1 MNQRMSLIT
10 LGVRDFC
17 RALDFYEHGLGWK
30 KSSASQDDVAF
41 FPMNGIVFALYP
53 RDLLAA
59 DATVP
64 AAGSGFSGI
73 ALAYN
78 TRSEQ
83 EVDEILETVQR
94 LGATIIKPAHKTF
107 WGGYSGYFADPE
119 GHLWE
124 VAHNPFWEFDENGNL
139 ILPQEQ

>member
-1 MNQRMSLIT
+1 MNQRMSIIT
-10 LGVRDFC
+10 LGVRNFE
-17 RALDFYEHGLGWK
+17 RALDFYEKGLGWR

-64 AAGSGFSGI
+64 AEGSGFSGI
-73 ALAYN
+73 TLAYN
-78 TRSEQ
+78 TSSDE
-83 EVDEILETVQR
+83 EVDEVLQTAQR
-94 LGATIIKPAHKTF
+94 VGATLVKPAHKTF
-107 WGGYSGYFADPE
+107 WGGYSGYFADPN

-124 VAHNPFWEFDENGNL
+124 VAHNPFWEFDDEKSL
-139 ILPQEQ
+139 VLPQ

>member
-17 RALDFYEHGLGWK
+17 RSLDFYEKGLGWK

-59 DATVP
+59 DAAVA

-78 TRSEQ
+78 TRSDR
-83 EVDEILETVQR
+83 EVDDILQNVQD
-94 LGATIIKPAHKTF
+94 LGATLVKPAHKTF
-107 WGGYSGYFADPE
+107 WGGYSGYFADPD

-124 VAHNPFWEFDENGNL
+124 VAHNPFWEFDENDNL
-139 ILPQEQ
+139 ILPQ